1 MVEEYASVPGYLR
14 IGPEPERRIR
24 LTDRGYTLLRPAGT
38 DKSKGVVVFVDPGR
52 FDTAAFFDV
61 TGGFD
66 AQALSQG
73 LSVLHISTGN
83 PLEFLL
89 DEGALDDVTRRV
101 VAILK
106 RQGLASA
113 PLFLAG
119 MSLGGTRALK
129 LTIFLQRHRGRYS
142 IEPAAVAVVDAP
154 LDMTRMWNAMRRAGE
169 ARFHPAAADEGRW
182 VRYMLETNL
191 GGTPGEVP
199 DRYVS
204 YSPYAHSAPDAGNA
218 VHLRDVAV
226 GAYHEPDVNWWIE
239 NRRKS
244 YYDMNSIDLAAL
256 INTLRLHGNERA
268 ELITTHRR
276 REGFAGGS
284 SPHTWSI
291 VDETDLVDWFLAQA
305 KPRR

>member
-1 MVEEYASVPGYLR
+1 MVDEYDSVPGYLR
-14 IGPEPERRIR
+14 IGPEPERRIC

-83 PLEFLL
+83 PLEFLF
-89 DEGALDDVTRRV
+89 DEGA
-101 VAILK
+101 
-106 RQGLASA
+106 
-113 PLFLAG
+113 
-119 MSLGGTRALK
+119 
-129 LTIFLQRHRGRYS
+129 
-142 IEPAAVAVVDAP
+142 

-226 GAYHEPDVNWWIE
+226 RAYHEPDVNWWIE

-291 VDETDLVDWFLAQA
+291 VDETDLVDWFLA
-305 KPRR
+305 